1 MMNLVKRRRA
11 AILLVGWAAI
21 STLFA
26 FALATQASTQS
37 QATFALIVWIV
48 FVSVAAILFVAFRK
62 QNVVL

>member
-1 MMNLVKRRRA
+1 M
-11 AILLVGWAAI
+11 VGWAAI